1 MSPTVLSA
9 TERAEARAAVQ
20 SWDFSEPFFQ
30 HLSHLD
36 AQTGVRVRA
45 VLNAYAHDQLK
56 YAAWI
61 DYLAAVFPEDA
72 KKNALQALR

>member
-56 YAAWI
+56 YAAWTTS
-61 DYLAAVFPEDA
+61 LPSF
-72 KKNALQALR
+72 QRTLRRMR